1 MHRIANYC
9 GLISLAYLLSACV
22 PAHHNK
28 ASAPLV
34 GTSWELMSIQSMDNA
49 TGTTHISEPAYYA
62 LTFGRD
68 GRASFRL
75 NCNRATGDWSAQ
87 PGRGDS
93 GQLAFGPLAATK
105 ALCPPP
111 SEDERVARDMAYVR
125 SYLLREGQLH
135 MSLYADGGIYTW
147 RRSGR

>member
-1 MHRIANYC
+1 MHRIAHC
-9 GLISLAYLLSACV
+9 CCLIAMAFVLSACMPV
-22 PAHHNK
+22 RHEA
-28 ASAPLV
+28 AGEALA
-34 GTSWELMSIQSMDNA
+34 GTSWELLSIQSMDDA
-49 TGTTHISEPAYYA
+49 IGTTNIPDPALYT

-68 GRASFRL
+68 GRASFKL
-75 NCNRATGDWSAQ
+75 NCNRAQGSWSAE

-93 GQLAFGPLAATK
+93 GQLSFGMLAATS

-125 SYLLREGQLH
+125 TYLLRDGKLH

-147 RRSGR
+147 RRTGQ